1 MAKYIVSAKLDA
13 PASPL
18 ITVIYKIGI
27 KIDNTENRIDLEAM
41 TKNNFPKLTQSLVP
55 IATDLEWLSQSLALV
70 TSALS
75 VKA

>member
-27 KIDNTENRIDLEAM
+27 NERQYSNLKNEIQENNVDWKIQPIQKNENGRIFIKKE
-41 TKNNFPKLTQSLVP
+41 
-55 IATDLEWLSQSLALV
+55 I
-70 TSALS
+70 
-75 VKA
+75 